1 MSTSGE
7 QSTILPLNAPN
18 KPPEVFAPPPS
29 ATDLNSLTDGRD
41 EGAYATKYSASAW
54 FQISVE
60 LFYLVGALA
69 CALAGLGLLAKFA
82 VFQEQSGL
90 VFSLL
95 GPADRS
101 KALQLYATIALSGV
115 CGGCS
120 SALKWLY
127 HTVAKQRW
135 HRDRLIWRFTVPLLS
150 GTLAVF
156 AGMMIVSGLVPFLAR
171 SWLTGLTT
179 AAAFGFFVGLFSD
192 NLLAALEKVAFNI
205 FGTMNDRSPKPTD
218 QAEAGPK

>member
-7 QSTILPLNAPN
+7 QSTILPLNATG
-18 KPPEVFAPPPS
+18 KPPEAFAPPPS
-29 ATDLNSLTDGRD
+29 AIDLNSLTDGRD
-41 EGAYATKYSASAW
+41 EGAYATKYSAGAW
-54 FQISVE
+54 TQIVVE
-60 LFYLVGALA
+60 LTYLVGMLA
-69 CALAGLGLLAKFA
+69 CALICLGLLAKYT

-90 VFSLL
+90 IFSFL
-95 GPADRS
+95 GPAERS
-101 KALQLYATIALSGV
+101 KTLLLYATIALSGV

-127 HTVAKQRW
+127 HSVAKQRW
-135 HRDRLIWRFTVPLLS
+135 HRDRVIWRFTVPLLS

-156 AGMMIVSGLVPFLAR
+156 TGLMIVSGLVPFLAR
-171 SWLTGLTT
+171 SWLTSLTA

-205 FGTMNDRSPKPTD
+205 FGTMNDRTPKRTD
-218 QAEAGPK
+218 SDVDPK